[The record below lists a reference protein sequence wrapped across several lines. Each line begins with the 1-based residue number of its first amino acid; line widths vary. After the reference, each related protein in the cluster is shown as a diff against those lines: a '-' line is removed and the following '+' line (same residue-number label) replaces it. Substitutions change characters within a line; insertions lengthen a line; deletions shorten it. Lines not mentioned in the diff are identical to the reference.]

1 MNLSYRDQSAATFRV
16 RSIDTVDLGKKFNLS
31 NYYITNKV
39 NIFNHY
45 YIDSNADFWGYGY
58 NQYGQLGNGINDD
71 LDIFYSVPVKIASDV
86 VSMDCSEN
94 GYFCIYLTTDGEL
107 YGMGLNML
115 GLLGQEY
122 SDNIS
127 YTIENYV
134 KVESPVLLM
143 SDVSYA
149 RAGREAI
156 VALKE
161 DGTVWWW
168 GQYRSTYSTQ
178 KLNKYEDYKHYA
190 DDELSWKV
198 QEDDKNP
205 KKMLFH
211 SPKKILEDCKY
222 VTTGNTT
229 GAAISTANELYTW
242 GLNIFGECG
251 TTVSK
256 DDYLRQPQKVLDN
269 VKMVWPEQITF
280 NSEEDEIPDRA
291 QSETTYI
298 FNTFALLN
306 DGTIMAVGRG
316 LGDKEKTIA
325 ITGDLEFETTHTYSD
340 IFVPVALAEYS
351 EPETRRGLEKL
362 KWRMSVKDVEYIL
375 NKNGIP
381 YSWIPFDDKYSIEI
395 DSSQYFL
402 AFNQNKKLT
411 EIYLQVGGSR
421 NETFT
426 FGMSIEE
433 IEEKAGCDLIAK
445 DNNVYKCQEPI
456 DGVYYGFVIYND
468 KLHGVYES
476 ETFLE

>member
-127 YTIENYV
+127 YTIEDYV

-256 DDYLRQPQKVLDN
+256 DD
-269 VKMVWPEQITF
+269 
-280 NSEEDEIPDRA
+280 
-291 QSETTYI
+291 
-298 FNTFALLN
+298 
-306 DGTIMAVGRG
+306 
-316 LGDKEKTIA
+316 
-325 ITGDLEFETTHTYSD
+325 
-340 IFVPVALAEYS
+340 AE
-351 EPETRRGLEKL
+351 L
-362 KWRMSVKDVEYIL
+362 KK
-375 NKNGIP
+375 
-381 YSWIPFDDKYSIEI
+381 
-395 DSSQYFL
+395 
-402 AFNQNKKLT
+402 
-411 EIYLQVGGSR
+411 
-421 NETFT
+421 
-426 FGMSIEE
+426 
-433 IEEKAGCDLIAK
+433 
-445 DNNVYKCQEPI
+445 
-456 DGVYYGFVIYND
+456 
-468 KLHGVYES
+468 
-476 ETFLE
+476 